1 MNEYPPSLRFAQ
13 FIMIIDWLLATVLK
27 RFIFG
32 NVLYLRQCQF
42 DVNVCSYC
50 CSYYLSLSLALSLSL
65 ILKIKALTHLWKK
78 MEKKPCISQHYQR
91 TPRTQGSVSASCCLR
106 HKRDEAARAY
116 VYGEPRMP
124 QKYWSQGEGG
134 GQQCFQIST
143 CLLESEGGQV
153 IKARGRE
160 KRAKRKSRQGL
171 LRSWR
176 ATDLVWA
183 KDGEL

>member
-27 RFIFG
+27 RFIFA

-78 MEKKPCISQHYQR
+78 MEKKPAYLSI
-91 TPRTQGSVSASCCLR
+91 TKGPREHKAVWVRPVVFGTKGTRLR
-106 HKRDEAARAY
+106 
-116 VYGEPRMP
+116 EPMCMANLECHRSIDHRG
-124 QKYWSQGEGG
+124 KGG